1 MISDGLTRFFTLRGA
16 KQYAVEIIL
25 QILNFDLTCIGMA
38 ESLCCPPEI
47 ITTWLTGYTPI

>member
-38 ESLCCPPEI
+38 ESLYRPPKT
-47 ITTWLTGYTPI
+47 ITTLLIGYTPI